1 MNVVAFNT
9 SVRKDGNT
17 AILIKQVFKELESL
31 NIKTELIQLAGK
43 KISGCIACGQ
53 CFVNKDNKC
62 ALTDDLVN
70 EYVAKMIQADGI
82 IIGSPTYFADC
93 TAGAKAL
100 IERTGMVGRANN
112 NLFKRKVGAAVVAVR
127 RAGAIHAFDSINH
140 FFSIGEMIIVGASY
154 WNMGIGREI
163 GEVTNDQEGLN
174 TMSVLGKNMGWLIKK
189 INT

>member
-1 MNVVAFNT
+1 MKVIAFNA
-9 SVRKDGNT
+9 SAREDGNT

-31 NIKTELIQLAGK
+31 NIKTELIQLSAK
-43 KISGCIACGQ
+43 KISGCIGCGQ
-53 CFVNKDNKC
+53 CFITKNNKC

-70 EYVAKMIQADGI
+70 EYIAKMIQADGI

-100 IERTGMVGRANN
+100 IERAGMVSRANN

-140 FFSIGEMIIVGASY
+140 FFTIGEMIIVGASY
-154 WNMGIGREI
+154 WNMGIGRET
-163 GEVTNDQEGLN
+163 GEVANDQEGLD
-174 TMSVLGKNMGWLIKK
+174 TMRVLGKNMAWLIKK

>member
-1 MNVVAFNT
+1 MNVIAFNA
-9 SVRKDGNT
+9 SVREDGNT
-17 AILIKQVFKELESL
+17 AILIKQVFKELENS
-31 NIKTELIQLAGK
+31 NIKTELIQLAAK

-53 CFVNKDNKC
+53 CFITKNNKC
-62 ALTDDLVN
+62 AVTNDLVN

-100 IERTGMVGRANN
+100 IERTGMVSRANN

-140 FFSIGEMIIVGASY
+140 FFTIGEMIIVGASY

-163 GEVTNDQEGLN
+163 GEVSNDQEGLN
-174 TMSVLGKNMGWLIKK
+174 TMSVLGKNMAWLMKK